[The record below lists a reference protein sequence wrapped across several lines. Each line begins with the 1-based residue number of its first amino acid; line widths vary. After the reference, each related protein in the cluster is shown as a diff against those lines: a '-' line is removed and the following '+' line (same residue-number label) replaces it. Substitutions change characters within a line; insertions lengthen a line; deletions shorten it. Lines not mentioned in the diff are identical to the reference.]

1 MPLIKVMQCIKWP
14 AKIIV
19 RNSSKSYRNDMG
31 EQWFYWKIFIETEP
45 PSLIN
50 QIQAVEY
57 HLHPTFR
64 LKDILITNKNTG
76 FRLEAQGWGEFVIK
90 MDVILNDN
98 RSTTISHYLSLDD
111 SASKEK
117 KETVK
122 IVNEKDFS

>member
-1 MPLIKVMQCIKWP
+1 MQLIKGMQCIKWP

-19 RNSSKSYRNDMG
+19 RNTSKRYRNDMG

-45 PSLIN
+45 LSLIN

-57 HLHPTFR
+57 HLHPTFQ

-76 FRLEAQGWGEFVIK
+76 FRLDAQGWGEFVIK

-117 KETVK
+117 KETQDSK
-122 IVNEKDFS
+122 

>member
-1 MPLIKVMQCIKWP
+1 TGMQCIKWP

-19 RNSSKSYRNDMG
+19 RNTSKRYRNDMG
-31 EQWFYWKIFIETEP
+31 EQWFYWKIFIKTEP
-45 PSLIN
+45 PSLLN

-64 LKDILITNKNTG
+64 VKDILITNKNTG
-76 FRLEAQGWGEFVIK
+76 FGLEAQGWGEFVIK
-90 MDVILNDN
+90 LDIILNDN
-98 RSTTISHYLSLDD
+98 RSATISHYLSLDD
-111 SASKEK
+111 SADKEK

>member
-1 MPLIKVMQCIKWP
+1 
-14 AKIIV
+14 
-19 RNSSKSYRNDMG
+19 DMG
-31 EQWFYWKIFIETEP
+31 ERWFYWKIFIETEP

-76 FRLEAQGWGEFVIK
+76 FRLDAQGWGEFVIK

-98 RSTTISHYLSLDD
+98 RSTTISHYLSLND

>member
-1 MPLIKVMQCIKWP
+1 MQYVKWP

-19 RNSSKSYRNDMG
+19 RNTSKRHRNDMG
-31 EQWFYWKIFIETEP
+31 EQRFYWKIFIETEP

-57 HLHPTFR
+57 HLHPTF
-64 LKDILITNKNTG
+64 LVKDVLITNKNTG

-90 MDVILNDN
+90 MDVVLNDN
-98 RSTTISHYLSLDD
+98 RSITISYYLSLDD
-111 SASKEK
+111 SAIKEK

>member
-1 MPLIKVMQCIKWP
+1 MQCIKWP

-19 RNSSKSYRNDMG
+19 RNTSKRYRNDMG
-31 EQWFYWKIFIETEP
+31 EQWFYWKILIETEP
-45 PSLIN
+45 PSLLN

-64 LKDILITNKNTG
+64 VKDILITNKNTG

-90 MDVILNDN
+90 LDIILNDN
-98 RSTTISHYLSLDD
+98 RSATISHYLSLDD
-111 SASKEK
+111 SSVKEK

-122 IVNEKDFS
+122 IVNENDFS

>member
-1 MPLIKVMQCIKWP
+1 MQYVKWP

-19 RNSSKSYRNDMG
+19 KNTSKRYRNDMG
-31 EQWFYWKIFIETEP
+31 EQRFYWKVFIETEP

-50 QIQAVEY
+50 QMQAVEY

-64 LKDILITNKNTG
+64 VKDVLITNKNTG
-76 FRLEAQGWGEFVIK
+76 FMLEAQGWGEFVIK

-98 RSTTISHYLSLDD
+98 RSITISHYLSLDD
-111 SASKEK
+111 SAVKEK

>member
-1 MPLIKVMQCIKWP
+1 MQLIKGMQCIKWP

-31 EQWFYWKIFIETEP
+31 ERWFYWKIFIETEP

-76 FRLEAQGWGEFVIK
+76 FRLDAQGWGEFVIK
-90 MDVILNDN
+90 MDVILIDN
-98 RSTTISHYLSLDD
+98 RSTTISHYLSLND

-117 KETVK
+117 METVK
-122 IVNEKDFS
+122 IVK

>member
-1 MPLIKVMQCIKWP
+1 MITGMQYVKWP

-19 RNSSKSYRNDMG
+19 KNTSKRYRNDMG
-31 EQWFYWKIFIETEP
+31 EQRFYWKVFIETEP

-50 QIQAVEY
+50 QMQAVEY

-64 LKDILITNKNTG
+64 VKDVLITNKNTG
-76 FRLEAQGWGEFVIK
+76 FMLEAQGWGEFVIK

-98 RSTTISHYLSLDD
+98 RSITISHYLSLDD
-111 SASKEK
+111 SAVKEK